1 MSDSANNVVVF
12 PKTFVHP
19 KEQKQLEEI
28 QHNLDMMKHYH
39 IQETLTNLAPLIFN
53 QLDIAGFGLTDDLD
67 EDIKDGAFI
76 VESLRSIMCKHY
88 GVFHPFQIIADNI
101 FEENEKDPE
110 GAYRIVDK
118 IELNLKE
125 SEEDSEED
133 TNQ

>member
-1 MSDSANNVVVF
+1 MSNSANNVVVF
-12 PKTFVHP
+12 PKTFVHA